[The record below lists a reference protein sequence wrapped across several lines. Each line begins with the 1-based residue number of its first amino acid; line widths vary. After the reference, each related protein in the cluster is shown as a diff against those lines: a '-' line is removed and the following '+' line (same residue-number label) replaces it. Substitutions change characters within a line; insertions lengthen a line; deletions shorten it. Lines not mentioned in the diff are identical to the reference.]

1 METQPQNQELAELKE
16 LDRRRA
22 GALAITLW
30 WVKGT
35 QHTYVEV
42 IDMDAVPPTVTEIPP
57 DHNHHRLQSR
67 FKQHVAPIRKLP
79 GNCAP

>member
-42 IDMDAVPPTVTEIPP
+42 IDMDAVPPTVTEIPVLEGQKAAEVF
-57 DHNHHRLQSR
+57 NHPMYYADQN
-67 FKQHVAPIRKLP
+67 A
-79 GNCAP
+79 A